1 MSQGA
6 VGVMQT
12 MFGSSL
18 AAYSYLVFVLLYV
31 PCVSVM
37 GALAKEA
44 GRQWMWFAL
53 IWGTVMAYSAATL
66 VYQIGT
72 FTQHPGFSLI
82 CLAAIVAA
90 GMAAVTLLRQ
100 LRVSLQ
106 PGLQPVKEGGCG
118 GCKGCGH

>member
-1 MSQGA
+1 
-6 VGVMQT
+6 
-12 MFGSSL
+12 
-18 AAYSYLVFVLLYV
+18 
-31 PCVSVM
+31 
-37 GALAKEA
+37 
-44 GRQWMWFAL
+44 
-53 IWGTVMAYSAATL
+53 MAYSAATL

-82 CLAAIVAA
+82 CLAVIVAA

-118 GCKGCGH
+118 SCKGCGH

>member
-1 MSQGA
+1 
-6 VGVMQT
+6 
-12 MFGSSL
+12 
-18 AAYSYLVFVLLYV
+18 
-31 PCVSVM
+31 
-37 GALAKEA
+37 
-44 GRQWMWFAL
+44 MWFAL

-100 LRVSLQ
+100 LRVTLQ
-106 PGLQPVKEGGCG
+106 PGLQTVKEGGCSS
-118 GCKGCGH
+118 CKGCGH